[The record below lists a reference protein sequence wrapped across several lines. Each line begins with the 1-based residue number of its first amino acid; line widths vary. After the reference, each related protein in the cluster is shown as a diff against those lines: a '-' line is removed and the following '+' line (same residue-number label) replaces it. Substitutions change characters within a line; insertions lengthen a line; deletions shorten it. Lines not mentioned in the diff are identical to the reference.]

1 MPDHFRD
8 VLTTQPHL
16 PAADPA
22 LVSRA
27 AFGPDFVWGTATAA
41 YQIEGAVD
49 RDGRGPSIW
58 DTFSHQRGKIKTGEH
73 GDIACEFYDRYE
85 DDLRLHKALGFP
97 HFRFSIAWSRILPDG
112 LGPQHGGRVN
122 EAGLAFYDRLID
134 HCLSLGMTPW
144 ITLYHWDLPQA
155 LENLGGW
162 PNRKIVDW
170 FADYVDVC
178 TKAFGPKVKHWII
191 LNEPLAS
198 SVLGYFTGTHA
209 PGRRSL
215 RALLP
220 SIHHTALAQAEGGR
234 VVRRNVP
241 DAHVGTTFSCSPVD
255 PYTESSR
262 DRAAAKRVDALL
274 NRLFI
279 EPALGM
285 GYPTDELSFLNGI
298 FKKHAQP
305 GDLENLAFDF
315 DFIGLQHY
323 FRVVV
328 EHTYFVPYIWSKDI
342 SPLSRGVQ
350 TITEMGWEV
359 NPDSLYRVIQRF
371 SQYDGIRKLYITES
385 GAAFYDTVQQGHV
398 HDPQRISYH
407 QDYLQS
413 VLRAKND
420 GFAVDGYFVWTFLD
434 NFEWAEGYRPRFGLV
449 YVDFRTQQRI
459 VKDSGHWFQQL
470 LTDPVDWSAHP
481 KTH

>member
-178 TKAFGPKVKHWII
+178 TKTFGPDRKSTRLNSSHW
-191 LNEPLAS
+191 S
-198 SVLGYFTGTHA
+198 
-209 PGRRSL
+209 
-215 RALLP
+215 
-220 SIHHTALAQAEGGR
+220 
-234 VVRRNVP
+234 
-241 DAHVGTTFSCSPVD
+241 
-255 PYTESSR
+255 
-262 DRAAAKRVDALL
+262 
-274 NRLFI
+274 
-279 EPALGM
+279 
-285 GYPTDELSFLNGI
+285 
-298 FKKHAQP
+298 
-305 GDLENLAFDF
+305 
-315 DFIGLQHY
+315 
-323 FRVVV
+323 
-328 EHTYFVPYIWSKDI
+328 
-342 SPLSRGVQ
+342 
-350 TITEMGWEV
+350 
-359 NPDSLYRVIQRF
+359 
-371 SQYDGIRKLYITES
+371 
-385 GAAFYDTVQQGHV
+385 
-398 HDPQRISYH
+398 
-407 QDYLQS
+407 
-413 VLRAKND
+413 
-420 GFAVDGYFVWTFLD
+420 
-434 NFEWAEGYRPRFGLV
+434 
-449 YVDFRTQQRI
+449 
-459 VKDSGHWFQQL
+459 
-470 LTDPVDWSAHP
+470 
-481 KTH
+481 